1 MTSLPEV
8 ANSRLTIPLAVRFV
22 GAAVLALAATVGV
35 LLLPF
40 DYSAMGSY
48 GYLGVFAVTLLA
60 SGGLVVPVPYLAI
73 VVAAGTYLNPVL
85 VGLVAG
91 LAASLGEL
99 TGYILGYSGR
109 GVAEKVPFYHKAEG
123 WMNRYGLATIF
134 VLSVVPNPL
143 FDAAGLAA
151 GALRVRV
158 SRFWM
163 VCFVG
168 KTIRLIGIAAL
179 GAYLPSWFS

>member
-1 MTSLPEV
+1 M
-8 ANSRLTIPLAVRFV
+8 
-22 GAAVLALAATVGV
+22 VGV
-35 LLLPF
+35 LLLPI

-48 GYLGVFAVTLLA
+48 GYLGVFIVTLVA

-73 VVAAGTYLNPVL
+73 IVAAGTYLNPLL

-99 TGYILGYSGR
+99 TGYLLGYSGR
-109 GVAEKVPFYHKAEG
+109 SFVERVPFYSRAEG
-123 WMNRYGLATIF
+123 WMNRYGLLTIL
-134 VLSVVPNPL
+134 VLSVVPNPI

-151 GALRVRV
+151 GALRIRV
-158 SRFWM
+158 SRFWV

-168 KTIRLIGIAAL
+168 KTIRCIAIAAL
-179 GAYLPSWFS
+179 GAYLPGWFS